1 MNRVFSA
8 ILVGVEL
15 EIVEIEVAVGRS
27 FSGLAL
33 IGLPQDA
40 ARDMRER
47 VRAALESVQKELPA
61 RRITVSFSPPER
73 IKLSR
78 LSAGLLDFAVA
89 VGVMRAI
96 DKKSEIPT
104 LSELFLGELTL
115 SGALRPLPSHL
126 NHAVMQLA
134 TNNNCVLK
142 TAPLNHD
149 SSPEATHSFD
159 SLKNWLAFTREPI
172 AASQNHQT
180 KISEMNRIHEQK
192 TQLNQAE
199 FENNNTEQIEAVMQE
214 LAQNPGVAV
223 AILASV
229 AGRLPLLLAGSPGV
243 GKSHAIKLIPS
254 LLPPLISA
262 EIAQLQLIYAEHPR
276 SPQGRPFRMPHH
288 STPAAALIGSAG
300 LKPSEVTL
308 SHRGVLFLDELAE
321 FSRPT
326 LEALREPLDEGR
338 VHIARAAGTVS
349 YPCDFLLVAATNP
362 CPCGLFLSRLNPCRC
377 RPSDLKRY
385 QGKLSG
391 PLLDRFVIQRNAD
404 FNYYQNILGN
414 NINNLSCNT
423 AAPKDPY
430 EHNFL
435 QLIQNPDSLKKFA
448 IRFVKTRNK
457 SWTTDKGGTKLNS
470 STTSKHGST
479 NNALRETHSQSLR
492 SVAALDRLNQVLMQL
507 FPEVEC
513 PKAATNKS
521 HPYRNLESLL
531 FSQSF
536 EP

>member
-1 MNRVFSA
+1 MTRVFSA

-15 EIVEIEVAVGRS
+15 ELVEIEVAVGRS

-47 VRAALESVQKELPA
+47 IRAALESVQKELPA

-96 DKKSEIPT
+96 GKKSEVQPH
-104 LSELFLGELTL
+104 SELFLGELTL

-126 NHAVMQLA
+126 NHAALQLA
-134 TNNNCVLK
+134 TNNNCALK
-142 TAPLNHD
+142 TAPINQ
-149 SSPEATHSFD
+149 PENGATTQSFD
-159 SLKNWLAFTREPI
+159 CLKNWLAFSSESITVNQSYQSKI
-172 AASQNHQT
+172 NQNTAAQIQTHQDT
-180 KISEMNRIHEQK
+180 FASD
-192 TQLNQAE
+192 
-199 FENNNTEQIEAVMQE
+199 NTEQIEAIILE

-243 GKSHAIKLIPS
+243 GKSHAIKLIPA
-254 LLPPLISA
+254 LLPPLIPS
-262 EIAQLQLIYAEHPR
+262 EMAQLQLIYAEHPR

-404 FNYYQNILGN
+404 FNYYHNISGN
-414 NINNLSCNT
+414 NTNNLSSNT
-423 AAPKDPY
+423 TALKDPY

-448 IRFVKTRNK
+448 SRFVKTRNK

-492 SVAALDRLNQVLMQL
+492 SVAAIDRLNQILIQL
-507 FPEVEC
+507 FPEVESAK
-513 PKAATNKS
+513 PFPNAL